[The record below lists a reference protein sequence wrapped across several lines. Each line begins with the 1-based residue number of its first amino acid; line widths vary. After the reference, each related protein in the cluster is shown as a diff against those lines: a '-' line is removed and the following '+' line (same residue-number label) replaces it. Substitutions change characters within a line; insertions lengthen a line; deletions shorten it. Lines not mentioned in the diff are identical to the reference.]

1 MDDRFKNLP
10 DWQQR
15 FVIEYEELADRAGKL
30 HAMLDKYDA
39 GMLRA
44 GKLHAMLDK
53 YDAGMLGF
61 QPQTPIGLLR
71 AQLSVMCAYMEILE
85 ERAEFEGIDLSIMA
99 DPEE

>member
-1 MDDRFKNLP
+1 MDDRFENLP

-15 FVIEYEELADRAGKL
+15 FVIEYEELANRAEKL

-39 GMLRA
+39 GL
-44 GKLHAMLDK
+44 LD
-53 YDAGMLGF
+53 F
-61 QPQTPIGLLR
+61 QPQTPIGVLR

-85 ERAEFEGIDLSIMA
+85 ERAEIEGVDLSIMA